1 MPTHDIIDNRK
12 EKLVDHINRILSST
26 ESARFA
32 VGYFFLSGLESIA
45 QRLAGVKE
53 LRLLIGNT
61 TNRETLEQMTEG
73 YRRLELVA
81 EAAEAEAY
89 PKRADTKKMA
99 GDTAGNIRS
108 AIELMDQT
116 DEAQAVVTTLV
127 RMIEEKRLKVKVYT
141 KGRLH
146 AKAYIFDYGKV
157 FDKSGK
163 PVERHE
169 EGIAIIG
176 SSNLT
181 LSGVTHNTELNVL
194 VQGNDNHAELGK
206 WFDALWDESQDFDE
220 ELMQEMKQ
228 SWAVS
233 PARPYD
239 VYMKTLH
246 TLVRDRLEGEDD
258 KDILWDDEIT
268 KRLADFQKV
277 AVRQAVQMVK
287 DYGGA
292 FVADVVGL
300 GKSYIGAAI
309 VKHFERTDHARALII
324 CPAPLVEMWERYNE
338 VYQLNARVLSMG
350 FLREDDDGSVNVLLE
365 NVLYKDRDFVLIDE
379 SHNLRH
385 RDTQRYKVVEVF
397 LSTGRRCCFLTA
409 TPRNKS
415 AWDVYS
421 QIKLFHHD
429 DKTDLPID
437 PPDLKQYFKLIE
449 DGERKLPDLLAN
461 ILIRRTRNH
470 ILRWYGFDSE
480 THQPVDPAQFRDYLD
495 GRKRAYVF
503 VGGRH
508 QFFPKRQLDTIEYS
522 IEDTYQG
529 LYQQLRGYLGK
540 AKKGKSAGASDKELK
555 YARYGL
561 HNYVLKE
568 KQKREPYASL
578 HRAGYTLRGLIRI
591 LLFKRFE
598 SSVYAFQETVRRL
611 IKVHTR
617 FLEALKQGFV
627 PAGEDAQELLYEP
640 KTSNSLNAQEEQALM
655 DALRQ
660 VSKRYDIAD
669 FNAEKLKA
677 DIEHDLKLLQR
688 ILELVAPITP
698 EQDAKL
704 QKLKERLAAKPL
716 KDGKR
721 LIFTQYADTAKYLH
735 DNLNPGGKRDDI
747 DVIFSGD
754 KSKARVVGRFA
765 PKANPEYKFTAGEKE
780 LFTVVATDVLA
791 EGLNL
796 QDCDNI
802 INYDL
807 HWNPVRLIQRFGRI
821 DRIGSDHDV
830 VYGFNFLPET
840 GLDRHLDLKAKL
852 HRRIQEIHDTIGE
865 DSEILDRT
873 EKLNEEA
880 MYAIYEQKNGAQ
892 LSLFEDE
899 EDEFLDLNEAEEILR
914 QLRKENSAEYQ
925 RIADL
930 RDGIRAAK
938 TSTAK
943 GQFVFCEA
951 SYPERETSKG
961 FQQLFLLD
969 GSGAVVSKDV
979 PKILGTIKC
988 SPELTGQPLPKDYNA
1003 AVMRVLRQF
1012 TEEVK
1017 HRQAERAHTLSLSH
1031 GQNYVLRE
1039 LRVLFAASTDEDQKG
1054 NINVLEKAFRGPIT
1068 RAVNGEL
1075 LKLRK
1080 NGVTGE
1086 NLLRSL
1092 ARIYDQHNLR
1102 DWVDRRNLHPTTRPV
1117 PKIVCSE
1124 ALV

>member
-1 MPTHDIIDNRK
+1 
-12 EKLVDHINRILSST
+12 
-26 ESARFA
+26 
-32 VGYFFLSGLESIA
+32 
-45 QRLAGVKE
+45 
-53 LRLLIGNT
+53 
-61 TNRETLEQMTEG
+61 
-73 YRRLELVA
+73 
-81 EAAEAEAY
+81 
-89 PKRADTKKMA
+89 
-99 GDTAGNIRS
+99 
-108 AIELMDQT
+108 
-116 DEAQAVVTTLV
+116 AVVTMLV
-127 RMIEEKRLKVKVYT
+127 RMIEEKRLAVKVYT

-146 AKAYIFDYGKV
+146 AKAYIFDYAEV

-169 EGIAIIG
+169 EGLAIIG

-181 LSGVTHNTELNVL
+181 LSGVSHNTELNVM

-206 WFDALWDESQDFDE
+206 WFDELWDESQDFDE
-220 ELMQEMKQ
+220 ALMQEMKQ
-228 SWAVS
+228 SWAVAS
-233 PARPYD
+233 VRPYD
-239 VYMKTLH
+239 VYMKTLY

-268 KRLADFQKV
+268 RRLADFQKV
-277 AVRQAVQMVK
+277 AVRQAVQIVK

-292 FVADVVGL
+292 FVSDVVGL

-309 VKHFERTDHARALII
+309 VKHFERTDHARALIL
-324 CPAPLVEMWERYNE
+324 CPAPLTEMWERYNE

-350 FLREDDDGSVNVLLE
+350 MLREEDEGTVNFLLD

-385 RDTQRYKVVEVF
+385 RDTQRYKVVEAF

-421 QIKLFHHD
+421 QIKLFHQD
-429 DKTDLPID
+429 DKTDLPVD

-480 THQPVDPAQFRDYLD
+480 THLQVDPSQFRDYLD
-495 GRKRAYVF
+495 GRKRAYVL

-508 QFFPKRQLDTIEYS
+508 QFFPKRTLDTIEYS
-522 IEDTYQG
+522 IEDTYRG
-529 LYQQLRGYLGK
+529 LYQELRGYIGK
-540 AKKGKSAGASDKELK
+540 PTDGKSKRRRVIEPTGEELT

-561 HNYVLKE
+561 FNYVPAG
-568 KQKREPYASL
+568 KQRREPYASL
-578 HRAGYTLRGLIRI
+578 HRAGATLRGLIRI

-598 SSVYAFQETVRRL
+598 SSVFAFKETVRRL
-611 IKVHTR
+611 LLVHER
-617 FLEALKQGFV
+617 FLQALEQGFV
-627 PAGEDAQELLYEP
+627 PAGDEAQAILYEP
-640 KTSNSLNAQEEQALM
+640 NQAEEQDLM

-660 VSKRYDIAD
+660 VSGRYDIAD
-669 FNAEKLKA
+669 FDLPRLKA
-677 DIEHDLKLLQR
+677 AIAHDVKLLR
-688 ILELVAPITP
+688 KILECVKPITP

-704 QKLKERLAAKPL
+704 QKLKEYLAKKPL

-721 LIFTQYADTAKYLH
+721 LIFTQYADTARYLH

-830 VYGFNFLPET
+830 VHGFNFLPET
-840 GLDRHLDLKAKL
+840 ELDKHLDLKDKL
-852 HRRIQEIHDTIGE
+852 HNRIQEIHDTIGE

-880 MYAIYEQKNGAQ
+880 MYAIYEKKSGGQ

-914 QLRKENSAEYQ
+914 QLRKENPVEYE

-930 RDGIRAAK
+930 RDGIRAAR
-938 TSTAK
+938 TSPQK

-951 SYPERETSKG
+951 SYPERESAKG

-969 GSGAVVSKDV
+969 ANGTVVSKDI
-979 PKILGTIKC
+979 PRILGAIKC
-988 SPELTGQPLPKDYNA
+988 GPELKSQPLPKDYNA
-1003 AVMRVLRQF
+1003 AVMRVQRQF
-1012 TEEVK
+1012 ADEVK
-1017 HRQAERAHTLSLSH
+1017 HRQAERTHTLSLSH
-1031 GQNYVLRE
+1031 GQNYILRE
-1039 LRVLFAASTDEDQKG
+1039 LRVLFAASTDEDQKAM
-1054 NINVLEKAFRGPIT
+1054 INVLEKSFRGPIT
-1068 RAVNGEL
+1068 RAVNREVVLLRRNGISGEPL
-1075 LKLRK
+1075 LKA
-1080 NGVTGE
+1080 
-1086 NLLRSL
+1086 L

-1102 DWVDRRNLHPTTRPV
+1102 DWVDRRRLQETSRPIS
-1117 PKIVCSE
+1117 KIVCSE